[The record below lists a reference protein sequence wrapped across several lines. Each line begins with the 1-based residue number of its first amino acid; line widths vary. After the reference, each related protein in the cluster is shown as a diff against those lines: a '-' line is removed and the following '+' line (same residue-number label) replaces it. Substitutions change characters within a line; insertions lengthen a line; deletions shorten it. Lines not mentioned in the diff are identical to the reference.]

1 MSKLLGSNFVHYT
14 KEGLFFY
21 DSSSVLTPSTSQ
33 SSQTQIT
40 QITCSADFE
49 NNIASTGSLSGYF
62 VVPLI
67 GGFPKGIGELTVGE
81 DFAVSTTQKNAIPSQ
96 LNVVYNTGS
105 FFAVSSSNENFH
117 YQPTSSQDIINFVLN
132 VSIEKNDSP
141 NLVALKTYNA
151 ITGSLIYDGFT
162 DDEGVSVGY
171 NYISASLTGSAI
183 TIFNTLSQSI
193 DSVFISGGANLGGI
207 GDFIVGE
214 NFTVGYSPFASNI
227 VQSGSYGSGSFINY
241 QAPKGKIVF
250 QSSSLAI
257 GRDIDDKTQSSFIFR
272 VQSGSFGGSSHRDI
286 LYVSAS
292 EGKIGLGTTDPLTD
306 VDIRADELQIQRKA
320 ERRGLKINNE
330 GNIESFSS
338 DLASATTGSEF
349 LLRYSRGIDI
359 TPDFMTTFL
368 GLTGDAAGSS
378 SAHAATLFSQLKP
391 DVQSRALSKAEAG
404 GKLRPPDN
412 GDTLGAIRWVSD
424 SGSLS
429 GFDDRTTG
437 ETAVIKAIVSDA
449 DASGIQA
456 DLVFSVAGKSGAAE
470 QKFLI
475 DAGNDHQITGALNIL
490 GNIRTSGFIQP
501 RQSEN
506 SQTRM
511 DFANSGVD
519 INFYSNTSQVLKL
532 SNTGVVFNELS
543 NDIDF
548 RIESDDD
555 IKAFY
560 IDADINAIQLGS
572 AATTHVTASGN
583 ISSSGVLYATGL
595 SETVATT
602 GLTLTGNI
610 TASGNISTVGNI
622 SASGDLYSGDK
633 LYINSKEALEDTG
646 TTLSINEQG
655 DFTSGVQIN
664 RINLPQPL
672 KINGNVTASGN
683 ISSSSTIQANNFVD
697 NNTRIKI
704 LPRDFVADDVG
715 RPLMIEDDSLG
726 SNTAYLHSLGSANA
740 FAYID
745 IPFGYTATHTKISG
759 SNTSNNFTTYEGN
772 IGSNAIVTKGSS
784 TAVNTEKDITDVAY
798 SATNYLLIAVT
809 DSGGSTD
816 EIFGGYVTITPS

>member
-67 GGFPKGIGELTVGE
+67 GGFPKGIGELTVGK

-424 SGSLS
+424 SGSIS
-429 GFDDRTTG
+429 GFNDRTTG
-437 ETAVIKAIVSDA
+437 ETAVIKAIVSDT
-449 DASGIQA
+449 DASGVQA
-456 DLVFSVAGKSGAAE
+456 DLVFSVASKGGAAQ

-475 DAGNDHQITGALNIL
+475 DAGGEHQITGALNVL

-506 SQTRM
+506 TQTRI
-511 DFANSGVD
+511 DFSSTGRD
-519 INFYSNTSQVLKL
+519 IDFYSDTSQVLRL
-532 SNTGVVFNELS
+532 SNTGVVFNESS

-548 RIESDDD
+548 RIEGNGDANLFS
-555 IKAFY
+555 
-560 IDADINAIQLGS
+560 IDA
-572 AATTHVTASGN
+572 GN
-583 ISSSGVLYATGL
+583 DKVGIGT
-595 SETVATT
+595 
-602 GLTLTGNI
+602 I
-610 TASGNISTVGNI
+610 TPGEKLEVVGNI
-622 SASGDLYSGDK
+622 SASGDIILGNGSLIKLDNNGSANYIQFLNDGFFYKGKGDFHT
-633 LYINSKEALEDTG
+633 NLEVG
-646 TTLSINEQG
+646 TTLLVNSHI
-655 DFTSGVQIN
+655 
-664 RINLPQPL
+664 
-672 KINGNVTASGN
+672 TASGN

-726 SNTAYLHSLGSANA
+726 SNTAYLHSQGSANA

-772 IGSNAIVTKGSS
+772 IGSNTIVTKGSS

-798 SATNYLLIAVT
+798 SATNYLVIAVT
-809 DSGGSTD
+809 DSAGSTD